1 VAYYCARRV
10 GRIYTTT
17 SGVEGLQ
24 SRIKNSDQKIFD
36 LGDLESPKVLIPTPE
51 VFWWAGELSYGRHRH
66 TGPAKAPMYC
76 S

>member
-1 VAYYCARRV
+1 MAYYCARRV

-36 LGDLESPKVLIPTPE
+36 LGDLESPKVLIPGGWFLAAAELILRATPP
-51 VFWWAGELSYGRHRH
+51 HR
-66 TGPAKAPMYC
+66 PR
-76 S
+76 